1 MYVYDAY
8 DHRMLAERV
17 AQFRDQTDRYL
28 AGKLSDAEFLPL
40 RLQNGLYIQRLA
52 PMLRVAVPYGLLSS
66 RQLRK
71 LALIARDYDKGYGH
85 LTTRQNIQFNWPE
98 LAEAPD
104 ILAQLAE
111 VEMHAI
117 QTSGNC
123 IRNVTTDH
131 YAGAAADEVED
142 SRPWCELIRQWSTFH
157 PEFAYLPRKFKIAV
171 CGTPADQA
179 ATQVHDIGVYLERAE
194 NGEIGFRIL
203 AGGGLGRTPV
213 IGQVIFGH
221 VPKRHL
227 LTALEAIMRVYNRA
241 GRRDNKYKARI
252 KILVRETGIE
262 RFREQARVEWER
274 IKGSALT
281 LTDEE
286 IERCKSFFVVPDYV
300 ERLNGSGIL
309 TEKLRDEPE
318 FARWHRRNV
327 RAHRQPG
334 YGIVT
339 ISLKQTGVAPG
350 DISDR
355 QLERIADLADQYSF
369 GEARISHKQ
378 NIILADVEQRKL
390 HDLWRDL
397 TTHSL
402 QTPALGLLTDIIC
415 CPGGDFC
422 ALANA
427 KSIPVAEEI
436 QRDFDDAAEL
446 EDIGDLQLNISGC
459 MNACG
464 HHHVGNIGILGVDK
478 KGEEFYQISI
488 GGSSAREAS
497 LGKILG
503 PSFARDEVPGVMRA
517 LVAVYRAA
525 REPDESFLDTY
536 RRIGLEPFR
545 QAVYAGNH

>member
-1 MYVYDAY
+1 MYVYDEY
-8 DHRMLAERV
+8 DHCMLAERV

-52 PMLRVAVPYGLLSS
+52 PMLRVAIPYGLLSS
-66 RQLRK
+66 RQIRK
-71 LALIARDYDKGYGH
+71 LAFIARHFDKGYGH

-98 LAEAPD
+98 LVEAPD
-104 ILAQLAE
+104 ILAHLAE

-131 YAGAAADEVED
+131 YAGVAADEVED

-179 ATQVHDIGVYLERAE
+179 ATQVHDIGVYLIRVES
-194 NGEIGFRIL
+194 GEVAFRIL

-213 IGQVIFGH
+213 IGQAVFDF
-221 VPKRHL
+221 VEKRHL
-227 LTALEAIMRVYNRA
+227 LTALEAIMRVYNRE
-241 GRRDNKYKARI
+241 GRRDNKYKSRI
-252 KILVRETGIE
+252 KILVRETGVE
-262 RFREQARVEWER
+262 KFREKVHAEWER

-281 LTDEE
+281 LTDAE
-286 IERCKSFFVVPDYV
+286 IERCKSFFTDPHYV
-300 ERLNGSGIL
+300 RRLNGSDVL
-309 TEKLRDEPE
+309 AEKLLEDPE

-327 RAHRQPG
+327 RQHKQPG

-350 DISDR
+350 DVTDG
-355 QLERIADLADQYSF
+355 QLEFIADLADKYSF
-369 GEARISHKQ
+369 GEARVSHKQ

-397 TTHSL
+397 STQSL
-402 QTPALGLLTDIIC
+402 ETPALGLLTDIIC

-436 QRDFDDAAEL
+436 QRFFDDAAEL
-446 EDIGDLQLNISGC
+446 EEIGDLQVNISGC

-478 KGEEFYQISI
+478 RGEEFYQISI

-497 LGKILG
+497 LARILG
-503 PSFARDEVPGVMRA
+503 PSFARDEVPGVMRT
-517 LVAVYRAA
+517 LVDVYQAEKRQ
-525 REPDESFLDTY
+525 DESFLDTY
-536 RRIGLEPFR
+536 RRIGHEPFK
-545 QAVYAGNH
+545 QAVYADSH